1 MSVLTIQAK
10 AVVGLVAIGLL
21 AGSFFWFYEKGKSH
35 GEDNIQTKWNQEKN
49 LQATAMNLLKDQYAV
64 LEAAN
69 RKKTEDLTH
78 DLAQAQQTHALA
90 MDSAQSD
97 FDKRL
102 LQSNKRADLYKR
114 QTETGTTECRA
125 IASHAAELDRS
136 LEEGRSV
143 VAELSATL
151 RLRDSQL
158 IALGAKL
165 LADRQLITGVD
176 NGSTDSA
183 TTK

>member
-1 MSVLTIQAK
+1 MTIQTNVLAGVI
-10 AVVGLVAIGLL
+10 AVGLL
-21 AGSFFWFYEKGKSH
+21 AGSLFWAYEKGNSH
-35 GEDNIQTKWNQEKN
+35 GQDEVTKEWNQEKN
-49 LQATAMNLLKDQYAV
+49 LQQTAMNALKDNYAV

-69 RKKTEDLTH
+69 RQKTTELTH
-78 DLAQAQQTHALA
+78 DLAEAEKNHALA
-90 MDSAQSD
+90 MAGAQSD

-102 LQSNKRADLYKR
+102 LQSQKRADLYKR
-114 QTETGTTECRA
+114 QTETGTSECRA

-158 IALGAKL
+158 TALGAKL
-165 LADRQLITGVD
+165 LADRQLIAGAE
-176 NGSTDSA
+176 NGSTDA
-183 TTK
+183 TTGK